1 MKLLELNYSVGMHC
15 LVSTFFNNICFD
27 NLFQTS
33 SNLGYYA
40 GLFLTSLLSCVLT
53 MVAMHYY
60 LKSTATPNNNIGAG
74 SAVSKLFFNSRRADY
89 APIPD
94 ANL

>member
-1 MKLLELNYSVGMHC
+1 MSLL
-15 LVSTFFNNICFD
+15 TFFCLIKIY
-27 NLFQTS
+27 LSQTS
-33 SNLGYYA
+33 SNLAYYA
-40 GLFLTSLLSCVLT
+40 GLLLTSLLSCALT
-53 MVAMHYY
+53 MLGMHYY
-60 LKSTATPNNNIGAG
+60 LASTATPNNNIGAS